1 MPQRTLDEPRRPGTA
16 SFGTG
21 SPRVE
26 KLFTSAGHNFFGHH
40 GRQADEHPA
49 CEMAQIECVAGRG
62 IRGDRFFDYRDNY
75 KGQITFFSRKVF
87 DALKQEL
94 HLPQAQPAAL
104 RRNVLISNGD
114 LNRWIGMRFELQGVV
129 FEGTEECRP
138 GCGGGG
144 LAARPGWV
152 ARPNPEGGSLA
163 GERRMT
169 PGVVAPF
176 RIRICHLDA
185 VKMSPESLF

>member
-1 MPQRTLDEPRRPGTA
+1 MPQRTLDEPCRPATP

-21 SPRVE
+21 SAARVE

-40 GRQADEHPA
+40 GRRADEHPA

-75 KGQITFFSRKVF
+75 KGQITFFSREVF

-94 HLPQAQPAAL
+94 HLPEAQPAAL

-114 LNRWIGMRFELQGVV
+114 LNQWIGMRFELQGVV

-138 GCGGGG
+138 CYWMNAALGAGVEDWLRGRGG
-144 LAARPGWV
+144 LRARILKGGVLRVNAA
-152 ARPNPEGGSLA
+152 
-163 GERRMT
+163 
-169 PGVVAPF
+169 
-176 RIRICHLDA
+176 
-185 VKMSPESLF
+185 